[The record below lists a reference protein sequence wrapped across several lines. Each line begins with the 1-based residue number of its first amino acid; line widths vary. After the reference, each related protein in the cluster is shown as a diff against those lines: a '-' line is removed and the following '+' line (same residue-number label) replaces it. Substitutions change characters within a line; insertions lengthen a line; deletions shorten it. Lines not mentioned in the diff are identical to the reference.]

1 MELYLIKLNNKFN
14 KIKIFINIKFISKLI
29 DEKLRK
35 LKFIKTIIKSI
46 IIFVFLKKNIGSS
59 KLKRIKNKLK
69 KKINSLGLKKLSK
82 SSDR

>member
-1 MELYLIKLNNKFN
+1 M
-14 KIKIFINIKFISKLI
+14 SKLI

-35 LKFIKTIIKSI
+35 LKFIEIIIKSI
-46 IIFVFLKKNIGSS
+46 IIFVFFKKNIGSS

-69 KKINSLGLKKLSK
+69 EKINSLGLKKLSN